1 VVDAPSTAELLVRLV
16 FSLGVILGLL
26 LLAAKVARRNGRTL
40 RLPGIGSFGG
50 KRREPVIN
58 VIERTSLSKH
68 ASLAVVQVGDR
79 TMVVGITD
87 HEVSLLTDQV
97 DVSVTADNDDDEVS
111 DVDDEPVQP
120 VAGVTQ
126 ISAMRGA
133 KGTLPLPT
141 GSAALDAVVTPDRPT
156 RMSFVDALREM
167 TVRSA

>member
-1 VVDAPSTAELLVRLV
+1 VVDAPSTGELLVRLV
-16 FSLGVILGLL
+16 FSLGIILGLL

-50 KRREPVIN
+50 KRRDPVIN
-58 VIERTSLSKH
+58 VIERTSLSKN

-97 DVSVTADNDDDEVS
+97 DLAVTTDDGYDDDDTADGTDE
-111 DVDDEPVQP
+111 P

-133 KGTLPLPT
+133 KGTLPLPS
-141 GSAALDAVVTPDRPT
+141 GSAALDAVAKPDRPP